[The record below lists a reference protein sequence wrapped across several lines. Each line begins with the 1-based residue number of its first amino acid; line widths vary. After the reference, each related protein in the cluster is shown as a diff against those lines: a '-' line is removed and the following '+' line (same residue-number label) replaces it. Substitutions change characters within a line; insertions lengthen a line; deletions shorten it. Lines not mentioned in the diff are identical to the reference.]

1 MFDRQV
7 CMLQW
12 SHESSGLHRIQI
24 FVVIIQKKKT
34 NSHEVALGAAVVTL
48 DGGAGPTAAAKKP
61 GRAPTGS
68 TTWLTGN
75 PCQQQKCQQEPSI
88 NP

>member
-1 MFDRQV
+1 MYATIRQFS
-7 CMLQW
+7 CRR

-24 FVVIIQKKKT
+24 FEVINQKKKT
-34 NSHEVALGAAVVTL
+34 NSHEVAVGAAVVTL

-68 TTWLTGN
+68 TTWLLSKT
-75 PCQQQKCQQEPSI
+75 QK
-88 NP
+88 